1 MQVTPVVSSRNITEA
16 AQKRAS
22 EIVDRL
28 GNDEL
33 YEEEERDRE
42 RTVEDII
49 RSDYVDEPTDN
60 QKSSNREPDLAMLDE
75 SELVSEHV
83 AVDPDLNELYL
94 AKAKITE
101 KLLLGDGIS
110 DDERNSNEEND
121 DSNEDT
127 IGTNGNIMNT
137 GDHSNAEV
145 GKNTKRMNIQKET
158 VGDTLSSRKTVC
170 EEETDKVSEIPSDS
184 QIIWDNQERCDNDDV
199 RREHRKKQHSESEEG
214 EISDKSEDGT
224 NEENKEKNDINEE
237 IMEDWNFLK
246 DSTKVNENETTEASF
261 SKRTKKKRKK
271 RSRNRKDHR
280 DRSSDKHRKRDKA
293 NIKDTKR
300 KHRQDVER
308 GRKVEKENKSRE
320 IKEKFEAPLFV
331 NTMRSAAEESNT
343 DKMTSQESENQSV
356 KSPENEL
363 RTSGSIP
370 KLNTDMLKK
379 ILETVSKGQNQNVTK
394 ETSPTTS
401 LHKFTPADDQFR
413 ASGTT
418 PTSWNSG
425 QEAEEKNVGPVE
437 FRAQSKGLS
446 IPGAESQIETEAP
459 TSMQS
464 QSKDLS
470 IPGAECH
477 NERETS
483 PVQSNV
489 LPGASHLSFD
499 ASGTGT
505 NSQVQQTLWE
515 KKRPADSCTR
525 TPPWEKKKRQ
535 KLETQKVFSTE
546 EKQQVKEV
554 PKNYQDGPTILFHGS
569 GSQNTENKDD
579 DNNSMY
585 SLHLNAPWSK
595 SHTNA
600 ASGRCVT
607 KDLISNCQNKETR
620 EDNVS
625 NIQKSESQTAS
636 GSLLPCPKEDNSR
649 PDGLQRAL
657 LNAPWQNKATNSKKE
672 SVLSQ
677 PSPNQQQECPS
688 AIPLDRVKSSKEL
701 PPWRKRTSQLPGTKP
716 SSENGNNRNPTHTV
730 SDLSK
735 HRQTGNSSGHLT
747 AVSKNRSPPSHT
759 VSQHSKLEQTG
770 NSAGQLTPVIDNQ
783 SPPSHSVYHSKFIH
797 RRNTLEH
804 QTTESDISGE
814 NAKTKL
820 QPKTGYTPATKT
832 SVNRSPMNQS
842 KIDHRRNSVEHPATG
857 SDTSEENLKTGLQ
870 QKTACTSATNT
881 SVKRRRSSQMSE
893 AASDTS
899 SVTSSSPRSHVGF
912 SPASSTSG
920 ASHRQDPE
928 RDLQI
933 FQKRAAEYR
942 AEAEELLKKLKEKKT
957 DEDLRKFE
965 EAKRKAK
972 MVRLDI
978 EITELIIHEKKEGNR
993 HQVMFSV
1000 EVELKHPK
1008 SKIEL

>member
-1 MQVTPVVSSRNITEA
+1 MQVTPAVSSRNITEA

-49 RSDYVDEPTDN
+49 RSDHADVPIHN
-60 QKSSNREPDLAMLDE
+60 QKSNNTEPDPVVPDE

-101 KLLLGDGIS
+101 KLLLGDGMS
-110 DDERNSNEEND
+110 DDERNSNDEND
-121 DSNEDT
+121 DSNDDT
-127 IGTNGNIMNT
+127 TGGTNENIMNT

-145 GKNTKRMNIQKET
+145 EKNTKRMNIHEET
-158 VGDTLSSRKTVC
+158 EGDILSSRRTVE

-184 QIIWDNQERCDNDDV
+184 QIIGDNQKKSDKNDV
-199 RREHRKKQHSESEEG
+199 GREYRKKQQSESEEG
-214 EISDKSEDGT
+214 EISDNTEDGT

-237 IMEDWNFLK
+237 ITEDWNFLK
-246 DSTKVNENETTEASF
+246 DSTKVNENETTNESC

-280 DRSSDKHRKRDKA
+280 DRSSDKHRKRDEA
-293 NIKDTKR
+293 DVKDTKR

-308 GRKVEKENKSRE
+308 GRRAEKENKSRK

-331 NTMRSAAEESNT
+331 NSMRSAAEESNT
-343 DKMTSQESENQSV
+343 DKMTSQQSEDQSV
-356 KSPENEL
+356 KSHENEL
-363 RTSGSIP
+363 RSSGSIP

-379 ILETVSKGQNQNVTK
+379 ILATVSKGGQNQSVIK

-401 LHKFTPADDQFR
+401 LHKVAPTDDQFR
-413 ASGTT
+413 AGETT

-425 QEAEEKNVGPVE
+425 QEVREKNVGPVE

-446 IPGAESQIETEAP
+446 IPGAESQIETKVSS
-459 TSMQS
+459 SMQS
-464 QSKDLS
+464 QSKGLS

-477 NERETS
+477 NEREAS
-483 PVQSNV
+483 SVQSNV
-489 LPGASHLSFD
+489 LPGASHLSFG
-499 ASGTGT
+499 ASGTHT
-505 NSQVQQTLWE
+505 NSQAEPPLWE
-515 KKRPADSCTR
+515 RKRPSDSGMK
-525 TPPWEKKKRQ
+525 TPPWEKRKKQ
-535 KLETQKVFSTE
+535 KLEAQKVFSTE
-546 EKQQVKEV
+546 EKQQVKDA
-554 PKNYQDGPTILFHGS
+554 PKNYEDGPTILFHGS
-569 GSQNTENKDD
+569 GSQKTENKDA

-595 SHTNA
+595 TYTNA

-607 KDLISNCQNKETR
+607 KAQISNCQNQETR

-625 NIQKSESQTAS
+625 NIQKSESQTAC
-636 GSLLPCPKEDNSR
+636 GNLLPCPKEDSSR
-649 PDGLQRAL
+649 PDGIQMAL
-657 LNAPWQNKATNSKKE
+657 LKAPWQNKATNSKKE

-688 AIPLDRVKSSKEL
+688 GIPLDGVKSSNEL
-701 PPWRKRTSQLPGTKP
+701 PPWRKRTLQIPVTKP
-716 SSENGNNRNPTHTV
+716 SCGNGNKSHTHTV
-730 SDLSK
+730 S
-735 HRQTGNSSGHLT
+735 H
-747 AVSKNRSPPSHT
+747 
-759 VSQHSKLEQTG
+759 HSKLEQRG
-770 NSAGQLTPVIDNQ
+770 NSAGQLAAAVSDKR
-783 SPPSHSVYHSKFIH
+783 SPPSQAVGHHSKSNH
-797 RRNTLEH
+797 RRNSVEH

-814 NAKTKL
+814 NLKTRL
-820 QPKTGYTPATKT
+820 QQRTGYTSATT
-832 SVNRSPMNQS
+832 SSVNRSPPVNQS
-842 KIDHRRNSVEHPATG
+842 KIDHRKRSVEHRPTE
-857 SDTSEENLKTGLQ
+857 SDTSEENLKAGLQ
-870 QKTACTSATNT
+870 QKTGCTSASKN
-881 SVKRRRSSQMSE
+881 SVNRRRSSQMSE

-912 SPASSTSG
+912 SSASSTSG

-933 FQKRAAEYR
+933 FQKRNAEYLV
-942 AEAEELLKKLKEKKT
+942 EGEKLLKKLNVEKT
-957 DEDLRKFE
+957 DADLRKFE
-965 EAKRKAK
+965 ETKWKIK
-972 MVRLDI
+972 MVILDI
-978 EITELIIHEKKEGNR
+978 EITELIIHEKNEGNR
-993 HQVMFSV
+993 HQVVFPV
-1000 EVELKHPK
+1000 K
-1008 SKIEL
+1008 